1 MVTAYNGRLFN
12 AMYVENKPFEIMWGP
27 QVFDIDGYVIVKGA
41 PNKDAALEFLK
52 FCTSAEALAD
62 TTNYIS
68 YGPLRKSSAQFVNP
82 AILPHLPTAPDNFKT
97 ALTFDF
103 NFWADHSD
111 ELYERFN
118 AWLAK

>member
-1 MVTAYNGRLFN
+1 
-12 AMYVENKPFEIMWGP
+12 MYVENKPFEIMWGP
-27 QVFDIDGYVIVKGA
+27 QVFDLDTYTVVKGA
-41 PNKDAALEFLK
+41 PNEKAAIEFLK

-68 YGPLRKSSAQFVNP
+68 YGPLRKSSSQFVNP

-97 ALTFDF
+97 ALTYDF
-103 NFWADHSD
+103 NFWADHMD
-111 ELYERFN
+111 ELNERFN